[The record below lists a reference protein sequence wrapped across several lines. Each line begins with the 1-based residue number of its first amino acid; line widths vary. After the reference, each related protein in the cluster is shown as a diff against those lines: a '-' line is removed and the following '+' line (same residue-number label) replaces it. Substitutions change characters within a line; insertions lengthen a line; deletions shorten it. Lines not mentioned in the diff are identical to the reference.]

1 MKIVHGS
8 KQAVIG
14 GRVDRLDSLDGLVW
28 MASADGFELRIYM

>member
-14 GRVDRLDSLDGLVW
+14 GRVDRLDGLVW